1 MYIEDAL
8 GERVWVDHEECKG
21 FVDNILTGFNTRHPP
36 KSVLQ
41 PDFPLLM
48 PRDCHSPSTIDDE
61 DSATST
67 TPSSTDKEKIEF
79 PVGPRYA
86 HCMEN
91 IEFIV
96 LEAIKEQLN
105 RRQPE
110 TITRNF
116 LKLLSSACG
125 FVEIR
130 NIAVPRLEVWLH
142 NPKLMRPAQELLS
155 YICYNCTS
163 HTQRDVE
170 VISQLVKMRLK
181 TKAVIN
187 IYLNGVKELIG
198 LHPENLATILKH
210 TIYNE
215 LSNARNPN
223 NMPMLAIM
231 FQTLPEQAAKLLAEI
246 FQDLLMNR
254 EDYLR
259 PLRALLREIVR
270 VCRYDINLMVFA
282 RTLMSERPDISQQLS
297 TFEFKERMFV
307 SIADL
312 LCMCMLLAISPQ
324 VKEAAMLSQRAEKK
338 DVTLLHQFQN
348 LVAMIQ
354 YEAVLWIQNSAQQT
368 STVGRNE
375 LLYALH
381 KILFSESPE
390 QYYKLDNWPP
400 ESDRVFYIRLVSDV
414 PLLQSTLLQLLL
426 IGFSKVFIATLN
438 IQNYLKQLCH
448 IILIFRTIASLIQIH

>member
-1 MYIEDAL
+1 M
-8 GERVWVDHEECKG
+8 
-21 FVDNILTGFNTRHPP
+21 
-36 KSVLQ
+36 
-41 PDFPLLM
+41 
-48 PRDCHSPSTIDDE
+48 
-61 DSATST
+61 
-67 TPSSTDKEKIEF
+67 
-79 PVGPRYA
+79 
-86 HCMEN
+86 
-91 IEFIV
+91 
-96 LEAIKEQLN
+96 N

-110 TITRNF
+110 SITKNF

-130 NIAVPRLEVWLH
+130 NIAVPRLEMWLH

-187 IYLNGVKELIG
+187 LYLNGVKELIG
-198 LHPENLATILKH
+198 LHPENLFTILKH

-223 NMPMLAIM
+223 NMPMLGVM
-231 FQTLPEQAAKLLAEI
+231 FQTLSEQAAKLLAEI

-270 VCRYDINLMVFA
+270 VCRHDINLLTFA
-282 RTLMSERPDISQQLS
+282 RTLMSERQDIAQQLLN
-297 TFEFKERMFV
+297 FEFKERVFI

-312 LCMCMLLAISPQ
+312 LCLCMLLAISPQ
-324 VKEAAMLSQRAEKK
+324 VKEAAALAQRGDKK
-338 DVTLLHQFQN
+338 DIALLHQFQN
-348 LVAMIQ
+348 MVATIQ
-354 YEAVLWIQNSAQQT
+354 FEAVLWLQNSAPQT
-368 STVGRNE
+368 YAIGKNE
-375 LLYALH
+375 LLHALH
-381 KILFSESPE
+381 KILLLEPPE

-400 ESDRVFYIRLVSDV
+400 ESDRVFYLRLISDV
-414 PLLQSTLLQLLL
+414 PLLQNTLLRLLL
-426 IGFSKVFIATLN
+426 IGFSKVCIKINKFI
-438 IQNYLKQLCH
+438 H
-448 IILIFRTIASLIQIH
+448 F

>member
-1 MYIEDAL
+1 M
-8 GERVWVDHEECKG
+8 
-21 FVDNILTGFNTRHPP
+21 
-36 KSVLQ
+36 
-41 PDFPLLM
+41 
-48 PRDCHSPSTIDDE
+48 DDE
-61 DSATST
+61 DASASAA
-67 TPSSTDKEKIEF
+67 SLSVDKEKIEF
-79 PVGPRYA
+79 TVGPRYA
-86 HCMEN
+86 HCIEN
-91 IEFIV
+91 IESIV

-105 RRQPE
+105 RRNQPE

-130 NIAVPRLEVWLH
+130 NITVPRLEMWLH
-142 NPKLMRPAQELLS
+142 NPKLMRPAQELLI
-155 YICYNCTS
+155 YVCYNCTS

-187 IYLNGVKELIG
+187 MYLNGVKELIG

-231 FQTLPEQAAKLLAEI
+231 FQTLPEQSAKLLAEI
-246 FQDLLMNR
+246 FQELLMNR

-270 VCRYDINLMVFA
+270 VCRHDINLIVFV
-282 RTLMSERPDISQQLS
+282 RTLMSDRQDLAQQLLN
-297 TFEFKERMFV
+297 FEFKDRMFI

-312 LCMCMLLAISPQ
+312 LCLCMFMAISPQ
-324 VKEAAMLSQRAEKK
+324 IREAATLSQRADKK
-338 DVTLLHQFQN
+338 DAALLHQFQN
-348 LVAMIQ
+348 LVATIQ
-354 YEAVLWIQNSAQQT
+354 YEAILWLQNSTQQMYGI
-368 STVGRNE
+368 GRNE
-375 LLYALH
+375 LLHASH
-381 KILFSESPE
+381 KILFLEPPE

-400 ESDRVFYIRLVSDV
+400 ESDRVFYIRLVTDV
-414 PLLQSTLLQLLL
+414 PVMQSTLLRLLL
-426 IGFSKVFIATLN
+426 FGFSKV
-438 IQNYLKQLCH
+438 
-448 IILIFRTIASLIQIH
+448 SP

>member
-1 MYIEDAL
+1 MIITNLFFLQLYIEDAL
-8 GERVWVDHEECKG
+8 GERLWIDHEECKG

-41 PDFPLLM
+41 PEFPVLIQ
-48 PRDCHSPSTIDDE
+48 RDCHSPSTVDDE
-61 DSATST
+61 DMATST
-67 TPSSTDKEKIEF
+67 ISLSGDKEKIEF

-86 HCMEN
+86 HCVEN
-91 IEFIV
+91 IESIV
-96 LEAIKEQLN
+96 LEAVKEQLN
-105 RRQPE
+105 RRQAE

-142 NPKLMRPAQELLS
+142 NPKLMRPAQELLI

-187 IYLNGVKELIG
+187 LYLNGVKELIG

-270 VCRYDINLMVFA
+270 VCRHDINLIAFA
-282 RTLMSERPDISQQLS
+282 RTLMAERPDIAQQLLN
-297 TFEFKERMFV
+297 FEFKDRMFM

-312 LCMCMLLAISPQ
+312 LCLCMLLAISPQ
-324 VKEAAMLSQRAEKK
+324 VKEAATLSQRADKK
-338 DVTLLHQFQN
+338 DVALLHQFQN

-354 YEAVLWIQNSAQQT
+354 YEAILWLQNLAQQMYAI
-368 STVGRNE
+368 GRNE
-375 LLYALH
+375 LLHAMH
-381 KILFSESPE
+381 KILLLESPE

-414 PLLQSTLLQLLL
+414 PLLQSTLLRLLL
-426 IGFSKVFIATLN
+426 IGFSKVST
-438 IQNYLKQLCH
+438 
-448 IILIFRTIASLIQIH
+448 

>member
-1 MYIEDAL
+1 M

-41 PDFPLLM
+41 PELSVLT
-48 PRDCHSPSTIDDE
+48 PRDCHSPSMVDDE
-61 DSATST
+61 D
-67 TPSSTDKEKIEF
+67 PGSSSVQFSGDKEKIEF
-79 PVGPRYA
+79 PVTPRYA
-86 HCMEN
+86 HCIEN

-96 LEAIKEQLN
+96 LEAVKEQLN

-110 TITRNF
+110 SITKNF

-130 NIAVPRLEVWLH
+130 NLAVPRLEVWLH

-187 IYLNGVKELIG
+187 LYLNGVKELIG
-198 LHPENLATILKH
+198 LHPENLSTILKH

-223 NMPMLAIM
+223 NMPMLGVM

-259 PLRALLREIVR
+259 PLRALLREIIR
-270 VCRYDINLMVFA
+270 VCRHDINLLIFA
-282 RTLMSERPDISQQLS
+282 RTLMSERQDIAQQLLN
-297 TFEFKERMFV
+297 FEFKERVFI

-312 LCMCMLLAISPQ
+312 LCLCMLLAISPQ
-324 VKEAAMLSQRAEKK
+324 VKEAAALAQRGDKK
-338 DVTLLHQFQN
+338 DIALLHQFQN
-348 LVAMIQ
+348 MVATIQ
-354 YEAVLWIQNSAQQT
+354 FEAVLWLQNSAPQMYAI
-368 STVGRNE
+368 GKNE
-375 LLYALH
+375 LLHALH
-381 KILFSESPE
+381 KILLLEPPE

-400 ESDRVFYIRLVSDV
+400 ESDRVFYLRLISDV
-414 PLLQSTLLQLLL
+414 PLLQNTLLRLLL
-426 IGFSKVFIATLN
+426 IGFSKVCILNDEFILACFFNTVV
-438 IQNYLKQLCH
+438 
-448 IILIFRTIASLIQIH
+448 

>member
-1 MYIEDAL
+1 
-8 GERVWVDHEECKG
+8 
-21 FVDNILTGFNTRHPP
+21 LTGFNTRIPP

-41 PDFPLLM
+41 PELTVM
-48 PRDCHSPSTIDDE
+48 TPRDCSSPSTLLEDE
-61 DSATST
+61 DSATSLIQIT
-67 TPSSTDKEKIEF
+67 GDKDKIDL
-79 PVGPRYA
+79 PVCPRYT
-86 HCMEN
+86 HCLEIVEN
-91 IEFIV
+91 II
-96 LEAIKEQLN
+96 LEVVKEQLN

-130 NIAVPRLEVWLH
+130 NIAVPRLEMWLH

-187 IYLNGVKELIG
+187 LYLNGVKELIG
-198 LHPENLATILKH
+198 LHPENLSTILKH

-223 NMPMLAIM
+223 NMPMLAVM
-231 FQTLPEQAAKLLAEI
+231 FQTSQEPSAKLLAEI

-270 VCRYDINLMVFA
+270 VCRHDINLSILA
-282 RTLMSERPDISQQLS
+282 RTLMTARADIAQQLPA
-297 TFEFKERMFV
+297 FEFKDRMFT
-307 SIADL
+307 SIVDL
-312 LCMCMLLAISPQ
+312 LCLCMFLAISPQ
-324 VKEAAMLSQRAEKK
+324 VKEAAVLTQRGDKK
-338 DVTLLHQFQN
+338 DAGLLRQFQN

-354 YEAVLWIQNSAQQT
+354 YEAISWLQSSAPQIY
-368 STVGRNE
+368 GIGKLE
-375 LLYALH
+375 LLHALH
-381 KILFSESPE
+381 KIMLLEPPE
-390 QYYKLDNWPP
+390 QYYKPDNFPS
-400 ESDRVFYIRLVSDV
+400 ETDRTFYMRLVSEV
-414 PLLQSTLLQLLL
+414 PLLESTLIKL
-426 IGFSKVFIATLN
+426 IVVGFSKASYFIFLF
-438 IQNYLKQLCH
+438 L
-448 IILIFRTIASLIQIH
+448 